1 VPPLDHADPAFTSRP
16 PLLAPLEPALF
27 LQLAPFDAAGAAVG
41 NERKVLEQMRTL
53 RTDGVSFN
61 QIAARLNE
69 QPVPP
74 RSGQC
79 WHAFTVSK
87 ILARN
92 VKSATGS

>member
-1 VPPLDHADPAFTSRP
+1 VRGCAKKLKTGRCKGRKPYGFRED
-16 PLLAPLEPALF
+16 
-27 LQLAPFDAAGAAVG
+27 
-41 NERKVLEQMRTL
+41 ERKVLEQMRTL

-61 QIAARLNE
+61 QIATRLNE
-69 QPVPP
+69 QSVPP

-92 VKSATGS
+92 VKSATGSSTSG